1 MRWFKR
7 NTKSAKQDGAN
18 EGVIAGT
25 IKVKK
30 PLKLKALIGASLFV
44 LLVAVG
50 SSVYLLVN
58 KSSNEKKILF
68 TIGDKSYTEED
79 ISTYI
84 GSLKFK
90 GVEGEDAIQAVRQ
103 ALVFDYISTKYQI
116 PASDDEIKTAIKQNA
131 NYQYEDLSNNPWAML
146 IGKRM
151 VVEPKVRA
159 MTDDSKK
166 GYVFAFYFGS
176 LVDTDINPEKS
187 EKTKLLPGAGDPAKI
202 QADKDYAK
210 QKADEYRNDL
220 KDKKIAPD
228 DALAKI
234 KSDKKLNFDYGSLS
248 YSSKYG
254 FNNKI
259 SWDQELGLPA
269 IVDYL
274 KSSNLENE
282 EPSEIQTAKTHYLEK
297 STEYDAYYFF
307 VFPVG
312 SDNDYTEI
320 MKLIEDHGINKMS
333 EAKQ

>member
-18 EGVIAGT
+18 EGVIVGT

-84 GSLKFK
+84 GGLKFK

-116 PASDDEIKTAIKQNA
+116 PASDDEIKTTVKQNA

-234 KSDKKLNFDYGSLS
+234 KSDKKLNPSYGNLG
-248 YSSKYG
+248 YSMKYG
-254 FNNKI
+254 LDPRI
-259 SWDQELGLPA
+259 SWDQEVKLPPV
-269 IVDYL
+269 VDYI
-274 KSSNLENE
+274 KQSQLEAE
-282 EPSEIQTAKTHYLEK
+282 KPSDIQTAKEHYMEK
-297 STEYDAYYFF
+297 DSEYEAYYFF
-307 VFPVG
+307 VYPA
-312 SDNDYTEI
+312 SSNNNYSEI
-320 MKLIEDHGINKMS
+320 MKLLDEHGFNKIS
-333 EAKQ
+333 EVKQ